1 MLFRSL
7 AALSRLITP
16 VFYPMGVT
24 DWRLA
29 YAALCGFIAK
39 ENVAATVAM
48 LMPLGAGLDTAAA
61 LGMCAF
67 ILLCPACV
75 SAFSAS
81 CREAGL
87 KFTLKCFAVQT
98 VLAFLGAYLIH
109 FLFML

>member
-7 AALSRLITP
+7 ILPL
-16 VFYPMGVT
+16 FYPMGVT

-39 ENVAATVAM
+39 ENVAATVA
-48 LMPLGAGLDTAAA
+48 LLYPAGASFGLPVSLA
-61 LGMCAF
+61 LCTF

-81 CREAGL
+81 CKEVGL
-87 KFTLKCFAVQT
+87 KFTLKCVGVQII
-98 VLAFLGAYLIH
+98 LAFLGAYIIH
-109 FLFML
+109 LLFIL

>member
-1 MLFRSL
+1 ML
-7 AALSRLITP
+7 ATVSRGLTFL
-16 VFYPMGVT
+16 FYPMGIS

-39 ENVAATVAM
+39 ENVAATVGM
-48 LMPLGAGLDTAAA
+48 LMPAGTGLGLAQSVA
-61 LGMCAF
+61 MCAF

-81 CREAGL
+81 CKEAGL

-98 VLAFLGAYLIH
+98 AVAFLGAYLVN
-109 FLFML
+109 FLFSL